1 MIAGD
6 LKTQDSP
13 PRPSLP
19 FSWDSKVDSSLPTGG
34 KAGAAAFEQHLKSA
48 QSNQSRGKGPS
59 SGAKDSTD
67 AGSPDASDSRSRV
80 PSGHTPT
87 QQPIRPPLRSIR
99 KASPQ
104 PRTMIGAQFG
114 SVSPRADANPT
125 PSRTALVPSTTASR
139 SCLEGT
145 LEDTQALD
153 SESLRPSALN
163 GGASSGTEGALGWQG
178 GPLVDPRRLPGAGDP
193 SSPDKNDDFQETPSS
208 QPMSADEI
216 ATSPAAGLTQASR
229 SPIEGSD
236 GMATSESQST
246 GKMGFASNLREVTS
260 LVSDPISSGIR
271 EAARRA
277 VAQSQI
283 VGTPPVLGST
293 IRTANN
299 NDAFRSLVLEPGT
312 GALATPNSELVPP
325 SPGLQRN
332 IATPATPDLSG
343 LPATS
348 LGASPLERRL
358 SDTQPDGESPQRE
371 TDSADPTSGLFDDD
385 LSGEPLALSPSS
397 SSSLSESQSQ
407 PKPSGQGLRVANRS
421 PLARGMDVASS
432 NGPSRPALD
441 SDKSVPQ
448 LVGLENAARDA
459 MPGGSL
465 GRDTASGSSPSPG
478 PDCPPAVPA
487 PAAGLFPGT
496 PQLES
501 VHDRLGNGV
510 SPSPKTDEVPTSTSL
525 LHESHKSGA
534 VRLVQLDSP
543 GAGGLEL
550 RIQEVGEKLIIRTQD
565 LVGSLDGQSAEWKE
579 LQQRLETSGIV
590 LMPIEASSSGAAA
603 PVESQII
610 SADSRHTVCYDGGMG
625 SSGRDGSDPRS
636 SSGRA
641 RALGESAHRDSSESP
656 DESTNSGEV
665 LPASRQWWA

>member
-1 MIAGD
+1 MISGD
-6 LKTQDSP
+6 LKAQDP
-13 PRPSLP
+13 TPRPSLA
-19 FSWDSKVDSSLPTGG
+19 FSWDSKTESGFPTGG
-34 KAGAAAFEQHLKSA
+34 RAGVAAFEQHLKSA
-48 QSNQSRGKGPS
+48 QSHQSRRKGSS
-59 SGAKDSTD
+59 SGAQDSTD
-67 AGSPDASDSRSRV
+67 AGSPDVSDSPSSV
-80 PSGHTPT
+80 PTGPTPT
-87 QQPIRPPLRSIR
+87 QQPIRSSLRSIR

-104 PRTMIGAQFG
+104 PRTMIGG
-114 SVSPRADANPT
+114 KVESVSPRVDSN
-125 PSRTALVPSTTASR
+125 TTASR
-139 SCLEGT
+139 TSLVPSATADQPCWEKT
-145 LEDTQALD
+145 LGDTQAVD
-153 SESLRPSALN
+153 SELLRPPALDA
-163 GGASSGTEGALGWQG
+163 GASSRNEGVLGWQEG
-178 GPLVDPRRLPGAGDP
+178 HLVDPRRLLQAEDP
-193 SSPDKNDDFQETPSS
+193 SLPDRNDDFREPIRS
-208 QPMSADEI
+208 QPMSADGF
-216 ATSPAAGLTQASR
+216 AASSVAGLTHASKAVL
-229 SPIEGSD
+229 EASD
-236 GMATSESQST
+236 GIPKSKSQS
-246 GKMGFASNLREVTS
+246 GVQIGSAPNLGELPS

-271 EAARRA
+271 EVARRA

-283 VGTPPVLGST
+283 LGTPSVLGTT

-299 NDAFRSLVLEPGT
+299 NDAFRSLVLDPRT
-312 GALATPNSELVPP
+312 VALATSDSESIPP
-325 SPGLQRN
+325 SPELQRN
-332 IATPATPDLSG
+332 IAVPATSVLSG

-348 LGASPLERRL
+348 RGTLPLEKAL
-358 SDTQPDGESPQRE
+358 LEVQPDGQPPQSETES
-371 TDSADPTSGLFDDD
+371 AGPTSEVFDND
-385 LSGEPLALSPSS
+385 STGEPMALSTSS
-397 SSSLSESQSQ
+397 SSNISESQSQ
-407 PKPSGQGLRVANRS
+407 PKPSGQSLRAAIRS
-421 PLARGMDVASS
+421 PLSRGMDAASS